1 MLSLLTIVLIQA
13 NSFSQAG
20 RCCHLP
26 LHDGRCPS
34 RHGKM
39 IGPVKCLVFP
49 SQPSTKNSSLRA
61 FRPSKSVQNGAHL
74 PPNPSLNVR
83 RLVSEGFTL
92 AATPMIR
99 LRPHV
104 KGWAMLSNT
113 LRNKILRN
121 KILVSRN
128 CCGVG
133 RDRVWLYIV
142 VQAEVLRAVSHQA
155 ILCERR
161 IEA

>member
-1 MLSLLTIVLIQA
+1 MSAINSVSIHCAIMVHPCVYSVYSIYCQPWPVHSFTVKIHCMLSLLTIVLIQA

-92 AATPMIR
+92 AATPMIC

-104 KGWAMLSNT
+104 KG
-113 LRNKILRN
+113 
-121 KILVSRN
+121 
-128 CCGVG
+128 
-133 RDRVWLYIV
+133 
-142 VQAEVLRAVSHQA
+142 
-155 ILCERR
+155 
-161 IEA
+161 